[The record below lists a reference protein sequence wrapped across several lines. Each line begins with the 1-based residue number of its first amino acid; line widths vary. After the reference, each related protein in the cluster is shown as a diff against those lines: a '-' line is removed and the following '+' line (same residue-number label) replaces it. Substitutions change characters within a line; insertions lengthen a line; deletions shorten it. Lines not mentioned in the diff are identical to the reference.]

1 LGRACTICEHAQHAE
16 IDAELLSAPKER
28 RYRTVARQWG
38 ISRDA
43 LMRHHAA
50 GHITEA
56 LVTLPARKVQATETV
71 LDRVRSLV
79 ATTEDLLQGAR
90 DAGSVV
96 QALACIR
103 ELRGLLE
110 LLGKATG
117 ELKPDGQVLV
127 MNVQANP
134 EFLAVQ
140 DRLLQALAPYPE
152 ARIAAARAI
161 QNGQPG

>member
-1 LGRACTICEHAQHAE
+1 VGRPCTVCQHEHVAE
-16 IDAELLSAPKER
+16 IDAELVMDREALRAIGRNWGVTRDSLR
-28 RYRTVARQWG
+28 RHLA
-38 ISRDA
+38 S
-43 LMRHHAA
+43 

-56 LVTLPARKVQATETV
+56 LVKVGSHREQAAQTVLARVQA
-71 LDRVRSLV
+71 LV
-79 ATTEDLLQGAR
+79 ETTEDLLQGAR

-140 DRLLQALAPYPE
+140 GRLLQALAPYPE
-152 ARIAAARAI
+152 ARVAAALALD
-161 QNGQPG
+161 GHAG